1 MRLARV
7 RCSFGFTLIELI
19 MVLVLIGIL
28 AAVALPR
35 FFDHTFD
42 EAGFHDGVKAAVQHA
57 RRTAVASRRFVCVN
71 VTVGAGPAGVVALVR
86 DTTAPELVGHVGC
99 VPACA
104 ASASCS
110 ALALPAPGKDCASN
124 QVCAPSGVS
133 VVAPSSSLI
142 FDPLGRAVNAD
153 KSVIV
158 AAPGSGPRIKVS
170 VANNPPDIVVQPETG
185 IVQ

>member
-1 MRLARV
+1 MRHGRAHR
-7 RCSFGFTLIELI
+7 SFGFTLIELVT
-19 MVLVLIGIL
+19 VLVLIGIL

-42 EAGFHDGVKAAVQHA
+42 EAGFHDSVKAAVQHA
-57 RRTAVASRRFVCVN
+57 RRTAVAGRRFVCVN
-71 VTVGAGPAGVVALVR
+71 VSIGTGAAGVVELVR
-86 DTTAPELVGHVGC
+86 DTTVPESVVVVGC
-99 VPACA
+99 TPACA

-110 ALALPAPGKDCASN
+110 ALALPAPGEDCASN

-142 FDPLGRAVNAD
+142 FDPLGRPVNTD
-153 KSVIV
+153 KSVV
-158 AAPGSGPRIKVS
+158 TAAPGSEPRIKVS

>member
-1 MRLARV
+1 MCLARA
-7 RCSFGFTLIELI
+7 RRSLGFTLIELI
-19 MVLVLIGIL
+19 MVLVLTGIL

-35 FFDHTFD
+35 FFDRTFD
-42 EAGFHDGVKAAVQHA
+42 EVGFHDSVKAVIQHA

-71 VTVGAGPAGVVALVR
+71 VTVGAGPAGVVSLVR
-86 DTTAPELVGHVGC
+86 DTNTPESVANVGC
-99 VPACA
+99 TPTCA

-133 VVAPSSSLI
+133 ILAGSSSLI
-142 FDPLGRAVNAD
+142 FDPLGRPVNAD
-153 KSVIV
+153 KSAVV
-158 AAPGSGPRIKVS
+158 AVSGSEPRIKVS
-170 VANNPPDIVVQPETG
+170 VANSPPDIVVQPETG